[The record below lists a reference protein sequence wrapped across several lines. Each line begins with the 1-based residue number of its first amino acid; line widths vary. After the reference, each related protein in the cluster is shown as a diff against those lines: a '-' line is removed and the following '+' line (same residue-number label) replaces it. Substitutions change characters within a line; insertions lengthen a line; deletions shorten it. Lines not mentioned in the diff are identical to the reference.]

1 VRALVRPAAWWRR
14 VSWPTAVIIPAVIG
28 LGLLGFAWRT
38 WHYTGVFSVFHGTQR
53 YIVAIWQPG
62 MPVGTMLGRLTHSV
76 MMVLTVND
84 PPRFDV
90 YALPILVGA
99 SVAVLSIMGAP
110 RLRDLPAAAV
120 LFFFASIAGAF
131 VAAGWTYTG
140 RFSIHVMP
148 ITCALAACGVASLVH
163 RRHRSDG

>member
-1 VRALVRPAAWWRR
+1 MRVHGYLSAPA
-14 VSWPTAVIIPAVIG
+14 
-28 LGLLGFAWRT
+28 T
-38 WHYTGVFSVFHGTQR
+38 WHYTGVFSVFYGTQR

-62 MPVGTMLGRLTHSV
+62 APLGVTLQRLTHSV
-76 MMVLTVND
+76 MLVLTVND

-99 SVAVLSIMGAP
+99 GVAVLSIMGTP
-110 RLRDLPAAAV
+110 GLRDLPAAAV

-148 ITCALAACGVASLVH
+148 ITCALAACAVARLL
-163 RRHRSDG
+163 RGRQTKTL